1 MSTASTSDHAVV
13 HNVAKQ
19 RFEAV
24 VEGITCVADYELDGR
39 VMNMTHTGVAPRL
52 EGRGIAAALVK
63 AAFDHARA
71 QDLRIRPQCSY
82 VAAWAR
88 RHPEVEP
95 LLA

>member
-1 MSTASTSDHAVV
+1 MSASASDVTVV

-24 VEGITCVADYELDGR
+24 VEGITCVCDYQLDGR
-39 VMNMTHTGVAPRL
+39 VMNMTHTGVAPKL
-52 EGRGIAAALVK
+52 EGRGIAAALVE

-71 QDLRIRPQCSY
+71 HDLRVRPLCSY
-82 VAAWAR
+82 VAVWAR
-88 RHPEVEP
+88 RHPEVDP